1 MKKLTVKDI
10 QDLKGKRKITKVTA
24 LNYYSAK
31 VIEEVSIDIIGLDG
45 PPVEIYYKGE
55 IDSLKANLGELIF
68 CLKAL
73 RRGALST
80 FIAVPIPFNCIR
92 EGVKVSI
99 CAAKDLIYYRYQR
112 RKNEN
117 K

>member
-45 PPVEIYYKGE
+45 PPV
-55 IDSLKANLGELIF
+55 
-68 CLKAL
+68 
-73 RRGALST
+73 
-80 FIAVPIPFNCIR
+80 
-92 EGVKVSI
+92 
-99 CAAKDLIYYRYQR
+99 
-112 RKNEN
+112 
-117 K
+117 